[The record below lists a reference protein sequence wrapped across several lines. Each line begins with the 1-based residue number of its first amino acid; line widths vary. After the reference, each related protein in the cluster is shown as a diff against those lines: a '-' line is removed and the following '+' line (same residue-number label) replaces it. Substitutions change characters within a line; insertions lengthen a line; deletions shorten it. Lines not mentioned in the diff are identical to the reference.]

1 MFLLQRIFFI
11 LSHTLSNTPTHSL
24 SFSNTCHA
32 LKLSQV
38 YTLYLYLSISLTQNT
53 ICLSQLYTNK
63 QFQNTI
69 SCVLPRYLP
78 TYTYLSSNSFSHS
91 LSFSLYHETQTLF
104 LSLSLSLSL
113 SLFKFFTQS
122 NSSWNVKRKKERKK
136 RYQVDQKL
144 FQKPEKTKGNKFP
157 HFWSRLFRETAKDF
171 RLRNHLNSSLKII
184 GWNWIENL
192 WRRQLNSFVWIAIR

>member
-113 SLFKFFTQS
+113 LKFFYAIKFKLKCEKKEGTKEKV
-122 NSSWNVKRKKERKK
+122 SSWSKIVPKTGENKGKQISSFLVPSIPWNGKG
-136 RYQVDQKL
+136 
-144 FQKPEKTKGNKFP
+144 FQASKP
-157 HFWSRLFRETAKDF
+157 S
-171 RLRNHLNSSLKII
+171 
-184 GWNWIENL
+184 
-192 WRRQLNSFVWIAIR
+192 Q

>member
-63 QFQNTI
+63 QFQHTI

-78 TYTYLSSNSFSHS
+78 TYTYLSSNSFSH
-91 LSFSLYHETQTLF
+91 
-104 LSLSLSLSL
+104 SL

-144 FQKPEKTKGNKFP
+144 FKKPEKTKGNKFP

>member
-113 SLFKFFTQS
+113 SPCLSFLRNQIQVEMWKERRNERKGIKLIKNCSKNRRKQRETNFLIFGPVYS
-122 NSSWNVKRKKERKK
+122 VKRQRISG
-136 RYQVDQKL
+136 
-144 FQKPEKTKGNKFP
+144 F
-157 HFWSRLFRETAKDF
+157 ETISIV
-171 RLRNHLNSSLKII
+171 H
-184 GWNWIENL
+184 
-192 WRRQLNSFVWIAIR
+192 